1 MKVIYSSYR
10 DVTTIFRGAL
20 STAALGLGRSLW
32 AVFLLIVNAAA
43 LAFRKVSAAIKRKP
57 VTVVIVLLFILA
69 VSNIAVYASMK
80 ARLTTAEWRYDRL
93 QMHMDSVYEA
103 YNIHRSYS
111 RIVSYDN
118 AD

>member
-10 DVTTIFRGAL
+10 DVTAMLRGAL

-32 AVFLLIVNAAA
+32 AVFLLIVNAVA
-43 LAFRKVSAAIKRKP
+43 LAFRKAAEAIKRKP
-57 VTVVIVLLFILA
+57 VTVVTVLFFILV
-69 VSNIAVYASMK
+69 VSNIATYASMK

-118 AD
+118 AH

>member
-1 MKVIYSSYR
+1 MKIIYSSYGE
-10 DVTTIFRGAL
+10 VTAMLRGAL

-32 AVFLLIVNAAA
+32 AVFLLIVNAVAI
-43 LAFRKVSAAIKRKP
+43 AFRKVSAAIKRKP

-69 VSNIAVYASMK
+69 VSNIAVYAFMK

-93 QMHMDSVYEA
+93 QMHMDSVYET

-111 RIVSYDN
+111 RVVSYDN

>member
-10 DVTTIFRGAL
+10 DVTAMLRGAL

-32 AVFLLIVNAAA
+32 AVFLLIVNAVA
-43 LAFRKVSAAIKRKP
+43 LAFRKTAEAIKRKP
-57 VTVVIVLLFILA
+57 VTVAIVLLFILA

-93 QMHMDSVYEA
+93 RMHMDSVYEA
-103 YNIHRSYS
+103 YNIRNSYS
-111 RIVSYDN
+111 RLVEYK
-118 AD
+118 

>member
-1 MKVIYSSYR
+1 MKIIYSSYGE
-10 DVTTIFRGAL
+10 VTAMLRGAL

-32 AVFLLIVNAAA
+32 AVFLLIVNAVAI
-43 LAFRKVSAAIKRKP
+43 AFRKVSAAIKRKP
-57 VTVVIVLLFILA
+57 VTVVTVLLFILA

-93 QMHMDSVYEA
+93 QMHMDSVYET

-111 RIVSYDN
+111 RVVSYDN

>member
-10 DVTTIFRGAL
+10 DVTAMLRGAL

-32 AVFLLIVNAAA
+32 AVFLLIVNAVAI
-43 LAFRKVSAAIKRKP
+43 AFRKTAEAIKRKP
-57 VTVVIVLLFILA
+57 VTVAIVLLFILA

-80 ARLTTAEWRYDRL
+80 VKLTTAEWRYDRL
-93 QMHMDSVYEA
+93 RIHMDSVYEV

-111 RIVSYDN
+111 RVVSYDN

>member
-1 MKVIYSSYR
+1 MKIIYSSYGE
-10 DVTTIFRGAL
+10 VTAMLRGAL

-32 AVFLLIVNAAA
+32 AVFLLIVNAVAI
-43 LAFRKVSAAIKRKP
+43 AFRKVSAAIKRKP
-57 VTVVIVLLFILA
+57 VTVVTVLLFILA

-80 ARLTTAEWRYDRL
+80 ARLTTADWRYDRL
-93 QMHMDSVYEA
+93 QMHMDSVYET

-111 RIVSYDN
+111 RVVSYDN